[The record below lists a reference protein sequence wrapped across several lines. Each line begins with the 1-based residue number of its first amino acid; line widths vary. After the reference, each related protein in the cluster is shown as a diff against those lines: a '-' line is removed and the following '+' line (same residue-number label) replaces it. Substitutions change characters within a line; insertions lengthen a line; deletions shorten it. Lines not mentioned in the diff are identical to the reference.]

1 MLRTIAMSTPL
12 RTHAMLA
19 IPASESGDSSQA
31 HAFSNAREAEQVTDR
46 QRARFEAVRRR
57 VFEEMLDATSRKRTT
72 MMVPFQVVVIAV
84 LAARGAPP
92 ARIGIQIAAFAT
104 VLIAMWASERS
115 RSRGVL
121 SFVVAAAAILV
132 AIGNTGGM
140 ASPLLLSVVPF
151 LVGVS
156 MNPNLGRTRY
166 MLLTF
171 FLFGFVA
178 MAICSNT
185 AIGQLCAPLAPSIG
199 WASGEYIALSFA
211 SATMAA
217 VAIFKVG
224 RAVSSAYERVGLELA
239 VRREELC
246 DESEGRTRALEGIA
260 ARLAH
265 EVKNPLAAIKGLSTH
280 VARNATDEK
289 VRERLTIVASEA
301 QRLQEIVDGFLSF
314 SRGLDDLTLGPTRPY
329 EIARELSLL
338 LETRAAD
345 AGVTLEVRGS
355 RELTLNADDKKL
367 RQALL
372 NLVLNAMQASTPGT
386 TVTLEIAKSCADGAA
401 VVRVM
406 DRGAG
411 MGPEILDRI
420 RKPYYTTKEGGSGLG
435 IAVARGIIEQH
446 GGSLRFESTSGRGT
460 TATVI
465 LPACARSA
473 QDKKTKLP
481 NCRGMGVA
489 AAIGE
494 HVVDHVAGHSSGK
507 PDGTSDEGVM
517 TGAGVLASADKVP
530 S

>member
-1 MLRTIAMSTPL
+1 MLWGNAMG
-12 RTHAMLA
+12 AELA
-19 IPASESGDSSQA
+19 S
-31 HAFSNAREAEQVTDR
+31 DR
-46 QRARFEAVRRR
+46 QRARFEAVRRH
-57 VFEEMLDATSRKRTT
+57 VFEEMQNATARKRSAV
-72 MMVPFQVVVIAV
+72 MVPFQVVVVAI
-84 LAARGAPP
+84 LAARGAPS
-92 ARIGIQIAAFAT
+92 ARLGIQIAAFAT
-104 VLIAMWASERS
+104 C
-115 RSRGVL
+115 
-121 SFVVAAAAILV
+121 LV
-132 AIGNTGGM
+132 AMTIGERTRNTGHIVLAFIVAGACMLVSVGNTGGL

-151 LVGVS
+151 LVGHA
-156 MNPNLGRTRY
+156 MNPILDRKRYAVLG
-166 MLLTF
+166 F
-171 FLFGFVA
+171 FLIGFVF
-178 MAICSNT
+178 MALLSHT
-185 AIGQLCAPLAPSIG
+185 ALGELCTPLAPQVQF
-199 WASGEYIALSFA
+199 ASTEYVALSFV
-211 SATMAA
+211 SAAMAA
-217 VAIFKVG
+217 VAIFKMG
-224 RAVSSAYERVGLELA
+224 HGIGIAYERIALELA

-301 QRLQEIVDGFLSF
+301 ERLQDIVEGFLSF
-314 SRGLDDLTLGPTRPY
+314 SRGLDDLSIGPTKPY

-372 NLVLNAMQASTPGT
+372 NLVLNAMQASTRGT
-386 TVTLEIAKSCADGAA
+386 TVTLELAKSCADGAA

-446 GGSLRFESTSGRGT
+446 GGTLRFESTAGRGT
-460 TATVI
+460 TATVV
-465 LPACARSA
+465 LPACARIA

-481 NCRGMGVA
+481 DCRMVA
-489 AAIGE
+489 TALEPFRGRKTDAESG
-494 HVVDHVAGHSSGK
+494 ASSGL
-507 PDGTSDEGVM
+507 GGV
-517 TGAGVLASADKVP
+517 GAGVVAAVSGEPEKVP
-530 S
+530 T